1 MAPELP
7 LLEARL
13 SYSEIEEG
21 ITLGVMQSIY
31 RIYHLLFVNLVY
43 SKGVYSFNKKIVFKK
58 KISLI
63 RAKFII
69 CDL

>member
-13 SYSEIEEG
+13 SYSEIEQG
-21 ITLGVMQSIY
+21 ITQGVMQSIY

-43 SKGVYSFNKKIVFKK
+43 SKGVYSFNKKIVFKM